1 MTYHFKMTDRE
12 KFINICDLTT
22 NLVGLHQ
29 GALSDKT
36 RKETIHV
43 PRMVASVVGRLV
55 NDIHPTV
62 IADVICRDRTSVLH
76 YYKLHTH
83 NYASFPKYR
92 EVFNTVYYAYSEL
105 KKSKKFFE
113 SVDDMR
119 MFIVKSGV
127 RITLIKP
134 QVYILVKSKSIIFK
148 VKTNYLDCSENITIL
163 KDALKDYEYSL
174 EIKTI

>member
-1 MTYHFKMTDRE
+1 MTDRE
-12 KFINICDLTT
+12 KFESICNLTT
-22 NLVGLHQ
+22 KLVGLHQ
-29 GALSDKT
+29 GALSDRT

-55 NDIHPTV
+55 NDIHPTI

-105 KKSKKFFE
+105 KKSKKVFE
-113 SVDDMR
+113 SKDDMR

-127 RITLIKP
+127 KVTLIKP
-134 QVYILVKSKSIIFK
+134 QVDIIIKSKNIIFK
-148 VKTNYLDCSENITIL
+148 VKTDYLHCSENIIIL

>member
-1 MTYHFKMTDRE
+1 MTDRE
-12 KFINICDLTT
+12 KFESICDLTT

-55 NDIHPTV
+55 NDIHPSV

-92 EVFNTVYYAYSEL
+92 EVFNKVYYAYSEL
-105 KKSKKFFE
+105 KKSKKIFE

-119 MFIVKSGV
+119 MF
-127 RITLIKP
+127 TLIKP
-134 QVYILVKSKSIIFK
+134 QVDIIIKSKNIIFK
-148 VKTNYLDCSENITIL
+148 VKTDYLHCSENIIIL

>member
-12 KFINICDLTT
+12 KFESICALTT

-55 NDIHPTV
+55 NDIHPTI

-92 EVFNTVYYAYSEL
+92 EVFNKVYYAYSEL
-105 KKSKKFFE
+105 KKSKKVF
-113 SVDDMR
+113 
-119 MFIVKSGV
+119 
-127 RITLIKP
+127 
-134 QVYILVKSKSIIFK
+134 KSKNIIFK
-148 VKTNYLDCSENITIL
+148 VKTDYLHCSENIIIL

>member
-1 MTYHFKMTDRE
+1 MTDRE
-12 KFINICDLTT
+12 KFESICNLTT
-22 NLVGLHQ
+22 NIVGLQ
-29 GALSDKT
+29 KGSLSDKT
-36 RKETIHV
+36 RNETIHV

-55 NDIHPTV
+55 NDIHPTI

-92 EVFNTVYYAYSEL
+92 EVFNKVYYAYSEL
-105 KKSKKFFE
+105 KKSKKVFK
-113 SVDDMR
+113 SKDDMR
-119 MFIVKSGV
+119 MFIIKSGV
-127 RITLIKP
+127 KVTLIKP
-134 QVYILVKSKSIIFK
+134 QVHIIIKSKNIIFK
-148 VKTNYLDCSENITIL
+148 VKTDYLHCSENIIIL